1 MIATARLRL
10 RPFREGDDLSFL
22 SDPEVIRFEP
32 YPPLTESERA
42 EALRARIGDSAF
54 LAMEYEGA
62 VIGNL
67 YLGPRDF
74 GAMELGYLLARPHWR
89 RGLAKEAAR
98 AAIEHAFA
106 SGAHRIYAECDPEN
120 EPSWRL
126 LEALG
131 FAREA
136 HFRKNVFFQRDACGR
151 PVWKDTYVYSLLSG
165 L

>member
-22 SDPEVIRFEP
+22 SDPEVVRFEP

-98 AAIEHAFA
+98 TGFTPNAIRKTSPRGGCWRRSALRARRISAKTFSFKGTHAAGP
-106 SGAHRIYAECDPEN
+106 SGRIPTSIRC
-120 EPSWRL
+120 
-126 LEALG
+126 
-131 FAREA
+131 
-136 HFRKNVFFQRDACGR
+136 
-151 PVWKDTYVYSLLSG
+151 
-165 L
+165 

>member
-22 SDPEVIRFEP
+22 SDPEVVRFEP

-120 EPSWRL
+120 EPRPTACRS
-126 LEALG
+126 AL
-131 FAREA
+131 FM
-136 HFRKNVFFQRDACGR
+136 
-151 PVWKDTYVYSLLSG
+151 L
-165 L
+165 